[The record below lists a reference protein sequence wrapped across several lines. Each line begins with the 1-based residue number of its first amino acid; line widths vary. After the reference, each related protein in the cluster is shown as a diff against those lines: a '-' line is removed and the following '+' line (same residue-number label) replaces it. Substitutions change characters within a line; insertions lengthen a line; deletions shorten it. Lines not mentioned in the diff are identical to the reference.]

1 MGLDQL
7 ELSNCEHLLFNP
19 KLPTNLHNSRI
30 LAPGNSWSGG
40 HSFTQ
45 SWTGYSPSS
54 ASALVN
60 LKDPLNNTAFDI
72 HEYLDADYSGGHA
85 LCASPAD
92 TNLADLTS
100 WLKANQFKA
109 MITEFGSANGTQ
121 CQPYLE
127 GMLGY
132 MRDNPEYIG
141 WTAWAAGPFWG
152 TNSACCTD
160 SKQWGSL
167 EPGSKAS
174 DGGPGMY
181 ETVCEL
187 LLFFLPF

>member
-1 MGLDQL
+1 
-7 ELSNCEHLLFNP
+7 
-19 KLPTNLHNSRI
+19 
-30 LAPGNSWSGG
+30 
-40 HSFTQ
+40 
-45 SWTGYSPSS
+45 
-54 ASALVN
+54 
-60 LKDPLNNTAFDI
+60 
-72 HEYLDADYSGGHA
+72 
-85 LCASPAD
+85 
-92 TNLADLTS
+92 
-100 WLKANQFKA
+100 

-152 TNSACCTD
+152 TYSACCTD
-160 SKQWGSL
+160 SQQWGSL
-167 EPGSKAS
+167 EPGSKAG

-187 LLFFLPF
+187 LPFCLQPCSSKLRLIDFEIGLAIIQKFVPKALVWSGISSVTGGILSTRG